1 MKKFFIVILA
11 IAVVVSVFIFKGF
24 QKEPAEVSES
34 PQVEQKE
41 NTGDKEPVKETEE
54 PQKSPENGEDE
65 PAQVPVDETETPAT
79 DLPADKEDK
88 DSSEGNSR
96 PETFYVEELILNY
109 SNLYPAVVNKDN
121 IDFSLLDNVIMPDS
135 EFSTYVSKQVED
147 YKAQKAT
154 IEFVT
159 FDIES
164 IKDKDKDSF
173 EVTVNQVIAVTIGGK
188 TEEKREKAVYV
199 VKFTKERMGIDQLK
213 IKN

>member
-1 MKKFFIVILA
+1 MKKFVIAIFA
-11 IAVVVSVFIFKGF
+11 IAVAVSVFIFKDF
-24 QKEPAEVSES
+24 KKEPAKVSES
-34 PQVEQKE
+34 PQVEQKD
-41 NTGDKEPVKETEE
+41 NTGDKDPAKETED

-109 SNLYPAVVNKDN
+109 SNLYPAVVSKDN
-121 IDFSLLDNVIMPDS
+121 IDSSVLDNVIMPDS
-135 EFSTYVSKQVED
+135 EFSTYVSKQVAD
-147 YKAQKAT
+147 YKAKKAT

-188 TEEKREKAVYV
+188 TEEKQEKAAYI
-199 VKFTKERMGIDQLK
+199 VKFTKERMGISQL
-213 IKN
+213 IISN